1 MSLFYDY
8 FMTGL
13 ILDALILYVL
23 QDKYDAVCFL
33 LNQLPEEVTDTFTED
48 EAITIFVLCYPFLW
62 LPLSLFLVF

>member
-13 ILDALILYVL
+13 MLDALILYVL
-23 QDKYDAVCFL
+23 HARYDAVCFF

-48 EAITIFVLCYPFLW
+48 EAIAIFVLCYPFLW
-62 LPLSLFLVF
+62 LPLFLLLVF